1 MVRLPSASVSHAP
14 SPRSTN
20 GGAPPTAPKARTGEF
35 TPPGK
40 KRSARCWRAWDD
52 RVLDRDD
59 LVAGEDVFFSATGI
73 TDGDVL
79 QGVRYPSAGG
89 ATTESLITRSRSGTI
104 RRIRATHDRA
114 KLRAVGG
121 DRY

>member
-1 MVRLPSASVSHAP
+1 MAAGYDL
-14 SPRSTN
+14 
-20 GGAPPTAPKARTGEF
+20 E
-35 TPPGK
+35 
-40 KRSARCWRAWDD
+40 

-89 ATTESLITRSRSGTI
+89 ATTESLVTRARIGHDPAHHAPPTTARSCARSAASAT
-104 RRIRATHDRA
+104 RRGP
-114 KLRAVGG
+114 GG
-121 DRY
+121 R